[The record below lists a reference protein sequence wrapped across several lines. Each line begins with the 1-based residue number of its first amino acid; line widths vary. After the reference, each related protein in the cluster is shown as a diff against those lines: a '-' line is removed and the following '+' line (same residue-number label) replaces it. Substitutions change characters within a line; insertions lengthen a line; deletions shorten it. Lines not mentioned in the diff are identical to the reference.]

1 MVHKYEIRV
10 RYSDTDQMQ
19 RLHHAAYIEYL
30 EVVRIEFL
38 RSTGMS
44 YKSVEESGYLL
55 PVSTLEVSYRKGA
68 RYDDVI
74 GFETTLEMIS
84 EVRLAFH
91 SKLFVDSTLI
101 ATARVEL
108 ACIDAVHHRPVRLP
122 EHLRDLLG
130 RTAVD

>member
-19 RLHHAAYIEYL
+19 RLHHAAYVEYL
-30 EVVRIEFL
+30 EVVRIEYL
-38 RSTGMS
+38 RSIGMS

-55 PVSTLEVSYRKGA
+55 PVNTLEVSYRRGA

-74 GFETTLEMIS
+74 EFETTLEMIS
-84 EVRLAFH
+84 EVRLAFR
-91 SKLFVDSTLI
+91 SKLFIDSTLI

-108 ACIDAVHHRPVRLP
+108 ACIDAANHRPVRLP
-122 EHLRDLLG
+122 EHMRDLLSG
-130 RTAVD
+130 MAID

>member
-30 EVVRIEFL
+30 EVVRIEYL
-38 RSTGMS
+38 RSVGMS

-55 PVSTLEVSYRKGA
+55 PVSTLEISYRKGA

-74 GFETTLEMIS
+74 AFETTLELAS
-84 EVRLAFH
+84 PVRMAFH
-91 SKLFVDSTLI
+91 SKMYVNGEAI
-101 ATARVEL
+101 ANARVVL
-108 ACIDAVHHRPVRLP
+108 ACIDAVHHRPVKLP
-122 EHLRDLLG
+122 EVLRDALAKV
-130 RTAVD
+130 AV